1 MPNQSA
7 YEQQGGEVYDLVYT
21 LGRGKD
27 YPAEAR
33 KVHEIIEA
41 HLRSTGRTLLDV
53 ACGTGLHD
61 EHLTKWYD
69 VTGVDLTPRCS
80 PIARRRLPQVTFH
93 EGSMVDFDLGEQFDA
108 VTCLFSAIGHV
119 LTLREMR
126 QAVATMAAHVRRG
139 GVLLLEPWLHPDQYR
154 PGTISTD
161 VVRTDDIDIA
171 RMVMSERTGERISR
185 LRMHHLVGR
194 RGKGVEHFVEDADVA
209 MYTAWT
215 PSGRLGSTSRTTPR
229 ASSVAGS
236 SSAPSR
242 SSELLS
248 RIPGAPASLMR
259 GGGFGMWLSS
269 LYKHNMPKAAY
280 RRPLG
285 R

>member
-69 VTGVDLTPRCS
+69 VTGVDLS
-80 PIARRRLPQVTFH
+80 PKMLAIARRRLPQVTFH

-126 QAVATMAAHVRRG
+126 QAVATM
-139 GVLLLEPWLHPDQYR
+139 
-154 PGTISTD
+154 
-161 VVRTDDIDIA
+161 
-171 RMVMSERTGERISR
+171 VMSERTGERISR

-209 MYTAWT
+209 MYTVDEYLDAFRAAGLDVT
-215 PSGRLGSTSRTTPR
+215 HDPEGLIGRGLFIGTKP
-229 ASSVAGS
+229 
-236 SSAPSR
+236 
-242 SSELLS
+242 
-248 RIPGAPASLMR
+248 
-259 GGGFGMWLSS
+259 
-269 LYKHNMPKAAY
+269 
-280 RRPLG
+280 
-285 R
+285 